1 MTYSEKKAPAHL
13 SNFLQCFWTS
23 ETFDEIIENTIL
35 PDGYFD
41 LILQIENEKIKS
53 IKLTGLWTEPID
65 IKTEKNTKRLAIRFK
80 PLAAEYLFDLD
91 FKNLLNTVIVL
102 PNAFWNLDQLA
113 YYSFET
119 FCKYVLNQI
128 EQSFVSIKAI
138 DKRKIKLFDL
148 IFTKKAWTVQALSEQ
163 VFWSS
168 RQINRYFNTQY
179 GLSLKMYLNILRCH
193 AAYESIAKNNLAAPA
208 HYFDQAHYIKEVKK
222 LTGTTPKAL
231 SQNKNDRFLQ
241 LSTIK

>member
-1 MTYSEKKAPAHL
+1 MTYSEKKVPTSLTH
-13 SNFLQCFWTS
+13 FLQSFWTS
-23 ETFDEIIENTIL
+23 ETFDEVIENTIL
-35 PDGYFD
+35 PDGSFD
-41 LILQIENEKIKS
+41 LIVQIEKEKIKS
-53 IKLTGLWTEPID
+53 IKLTGLWTQPID

-91 FKNLLNTVIVL
+91 FKNLLNTAATL
-102 PNAFWNLDQLA
+102 PQTFWNLDQLGN
-113 YYSFET
+113 YNFET
-119 FCKYVLNQI
+119 FCKHVLNQI
-128 EQSFVSIKAI
+128 EQSFASVKNI
-138 DKRKIKLFDL
+138 DERKIKLFDL
-148 IFTKKAWTVQALSEQ
+148 IFTKKAWTVKALSER

-168 RQINRYFNTQY
+168 RQINRYFNAQY

-193 AAYESIAKNNLAAPA
+193 ATYENIAKNNLAAPV